1 MLTAMTKNI
10 PPLPPFDPTPVVRNA
25 ADMHRQWRTLMG
37 EWGFAERTLWFT
49 FIAAD
54 GEVVKV
60 LQQIAQIPLEPDTR
74 TLDNVINA
82 CTEFL
87 ASSAIEDGSAA
98 FLLSRPGSAQFTS
111 SDRAWASGLVK
122 AARRG
127 DLRLQPIHLATDD
140 DVRVFAADDLID

>member
-1 MLTAMTKNI
+1 MLTAMTNNI
-10 PPLPPFDPTPVVRNA
+10 PPLPPFDQTPPVHTA

-60 LQQIAQIPLEPDTR
+60 LQQIAQIPHKPDAR
-74 TLDNVINA
+74 TLDSVVYVCN
-82 CTEFL
+82 EFL
-87 ASSAIEDGSAA
+87 VSSAIEDGSAA

-111 SDRAWASGLVK
+111 SDRAWARGLAD
-122 AARRG
+122 AAKRG
-127 DLRLQPIHLATDD
+127 DLRIQPIHLATDD